1 MYIEYKRGD
10 FMTTTTITNF
20 RQNLFEYIKSAIEY
34 NDVIDVTTKDGNAVV
49 MSKEEYNGLMETLYL
64 LSHPKTAEEILDSK
78 SEPAQDFTA
87 LEDIDW

>member
-1 MYIEYKRGD
+1 
-10 FMTTTTITNF
+10 MTTTTITNF
-20 RQNLFEYIKSAIEY
+20 RQNLFEYVKSAIEY

-64 LSHPKTAEEILDSK
+64 LSHPKTAEEILTSK
-78 SEPAQDFTA
+78 SAPAEEFTS

>member
-1 MYIEYKRGD
+1 
-10 FMTTTTITNF
+10 MTTTTITNF
-20 RQNLFEYIKSAIEY
+20 RQNLFEYVKSAIEY

-64 LSHPKTAEEILDSK
+64 LSHPKTAEEILASK
-78 SEPAQDFTA
+78 SEPAEEFTS